1 MQLFVVNWMKPAEL
15 NLFLIEK
22 KSSQL
27 ERPLYDVTMEKLLLP
42 LVIFQSIICHLSEMK
57 NNYKNNV

>member
-1 MQLFVVNWMKPAEL
+1 LDETSRAQP
-15 NLFLIEK
+15 FLIEK